1 MATFKTR
8 ARALDMLGRQQIAG
22 IPTAIAELFKNAH
35 DAYADRV
42 EVDYFRWNKL
52 FLLRDDGVGMTKQE
66 FETRWLTLAT
76 ESKSGNA
83 ANLPP
88 LSKSHR
94 ESPRPVLGEKGI
106 GRLAIA
112 VVGPQVLIL
121 TRAKHGN
128 GELVAAFIHWGLF
141 EAPGV
146 DLDQIEVPVRTFP
159 AGTLPTQA
167 DVLEMVESVKQ
178 NIVRL
183 GSLVDK
189 DQAERLQAELA
200 SFDVDPHTLD
210 GYLKGPG
217 LRNAGH
223 GTHFYIQPA
232 SELLE
237 ADIRGEEGDN
247 TEPPLSK
254 LLIGFTNTMT
264 PDHDPPVLNAKF
276 RDHRNIE
283 TYDNLIAP
291 GKFFTPEEFKQADH
305 HIQGRFDEYGQ
316 FSGTVTVYGEQAFEH
331 VEPWRAARGR
341 ETDCGPFRIELA
353 YVQGTQRESKLP
365 PEEYQLLKRKL
376 ERIGGLYLYR
386 DGIRIL
392 PYGGADYDW
401 LDIEKNR
408 TKGAA
413 FYFFSYRRLFGV
425 VEITRQDNAAL
436 SEKAGRE
443 GFRENRAYRQFRDIL
458 KNFFLQ
464 IAATYFRQEGEESDY
479 YVQRRAELDRL
490 ERARRDREKRA
501 AADRRKFARRL
512 EKVFSEIDV
521 NEPQKRVDQA
531 LGSATRA
538 TRKLLA
544 SDDRGRATYKLI
556 EVELNARRE
565 LDSVRSSFKLE
576 RPRGLGLTSELNR
589 DWRAYLREWERL
601 DKEIFQPAFS
611 QLEKTIGEEAQKA
624 RLEIDRR
631 RRLEQI
637 LNSVTE
643 DARKKLE
650 AESNETKQTVSEA
663 TTQITNVLQESE
675 ARLAQ
680 ETKDAL
686 ETLAASDRPDTA
698 VALIERDLERRI
710 GELVEQE
717 RRRLA
722 EIREELRHIG
732 RDGAADGQPFT
743 TLDTV
748 AALEDEVLALRES
761 SEADLELIQLG
772 QSLDLIN
779 HEFNQT
785 VEAVRENLR
794 RMQPWAD
801 ANPDL
806 GKLYSDLRA
815 TFEHVDGYLTL
826 FTPLNRR
833 LYRKR
838 VAITGRDIDEY
849 LRKLFRDR
857 LQRSEVQLHAT
868 PAFLDTVITGYPSTF
883 YPVFVNLIDNA
894 IFWVR
899 DLRSEKLITLDAEED
914 ALLVSDNG
922 PGVSRRDVD
931 AIFELGFTRKPGGRG
946 LGLYVSQS
954 ILEKEGYRLELAQ
967 DQADGGTMFRIEPIE
982 DQARNGDDVAGD

>member
-52 FLLRDDGVGMTKQE
+52 FLLRDDGVGMTQQE
-66 FETRWLTLAT
+66 FETRWLTLGT
-76 ESKSGNA
+76 ESKSGSA
-83 ANLPP
+83 SNLPP
-88 LSKSHR
+88 LPKSHKD
-94 ESPRPVLGEKGI
+94 SPRPVLGEKGI

-121 TRAKHGN
+121 TKAAHGN
-128 GELVAAFIHWGLF
+128 GELVAAFIHWGVF

-146 DLDQIEVPVRTFP
+146 NLDQIEVPVRTFP

-167 DVLEMVESVKQ
+167 DILEMVERVKR
-178 NIVRL
+178 NVSHL
-183 GSLVDK
+183 SNSMDMEWTEL
-189 DQAERLQAELA
+189 LQAEL
-200 SFDVDPHTLD
+200 STFDVNPQIFD
-210 GYLKGPG
+210 GYLKGPS

-237 ADIRGEEGDN
+237 ADIRGDEGDI

-254 LLIGFTNTMT
+254 LLLGFTNTMT
-264 PDHDPPVLNAKF
+264 PDHDPPVLDAKF

-305 HIQGRFDEYGQ
+305 HIEGQFDKYGQ

-331 VEPWRAARGR
+331 EEPWRAARGR

-353 YVQGTQRESKLP
+353 YVQGEQRSSKLS
-365 PEEYQLLKRKL
+365 PEDYQRLIRKL
-376 ERIGGLYLYR
+376 NRIGGLYLYR

-392 PYGGADYDW
+392 PYGDTDYDW

-408 TKGAA
+408 TKKAS
-413 FYFFSYRRLFGV
+413 YYYFSYRRLFGV
-425 VEITRQDNAAL
+425 VELTREDNTTL

-443 GFRENRAYRQFRDIL
+443 GFRENKAYRQFRDIL

-464 IAATYFRQEGEESDY
+464 IAATYFRQGGEESDY
-479 YVQRRAELDRL
+479 FTQRRAELDRL
-490 ERARRDREKRA
+490 ERARREREKQA
-501 AADRRKFARRL
+501 ADDRRKFSRRL
-512 EKVFSEIDV
+512 KNVFSEIDA
-521 NEPQKRVDQA
+521 NKPQKRVNQV

-538 TRKLLA
+538 TKKLLET
-544 SDDRGRATYKLI
+544 DDRGRTSYELI

-565 LDSVRSSFKLE
+565 LDSVRSSFKIE
-576 RPRGLGLTSELNR
+576 RPRGLGLTSELDR

-601 DKEIFQPAFS
+601 DKEIFQPAFGE
-611 QLEKTIGEEAQKA
+611 LEGIIGEEARKA
-624 RLEIDRR
+624 RLEVDSR
-631 RRLEQI
+631 RRLEQM
-637 LNSVTE
+637 LNSATE
-643 DARKKLE
+643 DAREKLE
-650 AESNETKQTVSEA
+650 AESNETKQMVSEA
-663 TTQITNVLQESE
+663 TTKITKTVQESE
-675 ARLAQ
+675 ARLSQ
-680 ETKDAL
+680 EAKNAL
-686 ETLAASDRPDTA
+686 ETLAASDRPGTA
-698 VALIERDLERRI
+698 IASIERDLERRI

-717 RRRLA
+717 RRRLTD
-722 EIREELRHIG
+722 IREELRDIG
-732 RDGAADGQPFT
+732 HNGGTDGHPFT

-761 SEADLELIQLG
+761 SEAELELIQLG

-785 VEAVRENLR
+785 IEAVRENLR
-794 RMQPWAD
+794 RMKPWAD
-801 ANPDL
+801 VNPDL
-806 GKLYSDLRA
+806 GRLYSDLRA
-815 TFEHVDGYLTL
+815 TFEHLDGYLTL

-833 LYRKR
+833 LYRR
-838 VAITGRDIDEY
+838 AVEIRGRDINEY
-849 LRKLFRDR
+849 LRKLFRER
-857 LQRSEVQLHAT
+857 LQNSEVQLQAT
-868 PAFLDTVITGYPSTF
+868 PAFLNTVTTGYPSTF

-899 DLRSEKLITLDAEED
+899 ELRSEKIITLDAHGD

-922 PGVSRRDVD
+922 PGVNRRDLD

-946 LGLYVSQS
+946 LGLHISQS
-954 ILEKEGYRLELAQ
+954 ILEREGYRLELAP
-967 DQADGGTMFRIEPIE
+967 DQAERGTTFRIEPMA
-982 DQARNGDDVAGD
+982 DQDRNGDDVAGD